1 MEFKENVIGIKLGS
15 RWSVGYGY
23 GIDDLDKNTGTYGPR
38 TELTCLRPVPRD
50 IVKGGTDWEY
60 SRKASNY
67 SNVIYP
73 IEYGLPKEGEGA
85 TLKSSLT
92 NIARFVR
99 WLTKDVE
106 EETGM
111 VFALPMMKYERGLSA
126 FKKVLNGLDK
136 GRLGKA
142 YIVEAFAA
150 AIGVCG
156 IQPILQDISLIF
168 NFGSSTTELA
178 LYENGK
184 LVQQNVFDK
193 GGTSLDMELAEA
205 IKQEYRGVTC
215 TNRQAQAVKEQYN
228 YIENNDIAGKFT
240 KKGAIHDET
249 IKGDTIKPIIDRFA
263 AEISSEVVGN
273 FLPQANKVNP
283 TVVSALQA
291 EGVGHLVI
299 CGGLSDLP
307 GFSQVMF
314 ESLTNSGGISPDI
327 KLRHPD
333 GEPGGVAAPAFG
345 AYQLANL
352 LEADRLE
359 RDAKEWKEF

>member
-1 MEFKENVIGIKLGS
+1 MEFSDNVIGMKLGS
-15 RWSVGYGY
+15 RWSVGYGN
-23 GIDDLDKNTGTYGPR
+23 GIVEKDVENGLYGPR
-38 TELTCLRPVPRD
+38 TELTCLRPMPKD
-50 IVKGGTDWEY
+50 IVKGGTSWEY

-73 IEYGLPKEGEGA
+73 IEYGLPKEGDGA

-92 NIARFVR
+92 NIARYVR
-99 WLTKDVE
+99 WWLENVDE
-106 EETGM
+106 DTGM
-111 VFALPMMKYERGLSA
+111 VFALPMMKYEKGLNA
-126 FKKVLNGLDK
+126 FKKVLNGLPK
-136 GRLGKA
+136 GKLGKA

-228 YIENNDIAGKFT
+228 YIDNNSIAGRFT
-240 KKGAIHDET
+240 KKGAIHEET
-249 IKGDTIKPIIDRFA
+249 IIGDTIKPIIDRFA
-263 AEISSEVVGN
+263 NEIATEVVQN

-314 ESLTNSGGISPDI
+314 EALTSSGGISTEI
-327 KLRHPD
+327 RLRHPD
-333 GEPGGVAAPAFG
+333 GNPGGVSAPAFG

-352 LEADRLE
+352 LESDRQERNAD
-359 RDAKEWKEF
+359 EWKEF